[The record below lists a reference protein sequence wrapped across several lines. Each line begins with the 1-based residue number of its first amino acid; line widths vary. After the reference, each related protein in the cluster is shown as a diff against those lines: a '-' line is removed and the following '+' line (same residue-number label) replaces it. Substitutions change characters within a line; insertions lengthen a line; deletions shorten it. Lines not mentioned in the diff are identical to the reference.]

1 MSLTMF
7 SLITEYDMDDI
18 PFKHLLISMRDPS
31 DTERTHQIATELIE
45 TSRKKLKIV
54 EKHQEIADSKR
65 VQLIMDLIFY
75 MAIFIMMFLC
85 FFSLIASMSANLLE
99 QSKEIGIMRAVGITG
114 SRIKFLYFYEAAIL
128 VVAACVL
135 GVMIGYIVGT
145 TISMQ

>member
-1 MSLTMF
+1 M
-7 SLITEYDMDDI
+7 
-18 PFKHLLISMRDPS
+18 
-31 DTERTHQIATELIE
+31 
-45 TSRKKLKIV
+45 

-75 MAIFIMMFLC
+75 LAIFIMMFLC

-128 VVAACVL
+128 VVAACIL

>member
-1 MSLTMF
+1 
-7 SLITEYDMDDI
+7 
-18 PFKHLLISMRDPS
+18 
-31 DTERTHQIATELIE
+31 
-45 TSRKKLKIV
+45 
-54 EKHQEIADSKR
+54 
-65 VQLIMDLIFY
+65 MDLIFY
-75 MAIFIMMFLC
+75 LAIFIMMFLC

-128 VVAACVL
+128 VVAACIL